1 MGQQTNRAKKGWGRE
16 RTEQQFPSLSL
27 SMYSKLFFIYLFI
40 YFFFNNSKPFDDT
53 VSFLF
58 YTKRLLN
65 CVTPLLNSKLFR
77 FLIGNVAES

>member
-1 MGQQTNRAKKGWGRE
+1 MGQQMNRAKKGWGRE
-16 RTEQQFPSLSL
+16 QTEQQFPSLSF
-27 SMYSKLFFIYLFI
+27 STYSKLFLFF
-40 YFFFNNSKPFDDT
+40 YFLFFNNKKPFDYI

-65 CVTPLLNSKLFR
+65 CVTSLLNSKLFH